1 MHSRTAVPIPRCC
14 ATAVRECTL
23 NGQPA
28 MVSFAADGTPLAT
41 EISTAASG
49 AIQRVFVQVDPRR
62 LRHLG
67 NVS

>member
-1 MHSRTAVPIPRCC
+1 V
-14 ATAVRECTL
+14 L
-23 NGQPA
+23 
-28 MVSFAADGTPLAT
+28 
-41 EISTAASG
+41 ISVASG